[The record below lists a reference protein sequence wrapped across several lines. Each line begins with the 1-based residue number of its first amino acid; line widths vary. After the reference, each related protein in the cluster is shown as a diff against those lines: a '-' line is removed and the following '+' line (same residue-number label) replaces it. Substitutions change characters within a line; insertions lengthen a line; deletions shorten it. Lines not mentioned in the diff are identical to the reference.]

1 MAKLEILILNYL
13 AVFFLTIA
21 ISIFISKPEKILKA
35 FSFWTLIAQ
44 SILALL
50 LYKVIQIY
58 DQFQIIYIVDV
69 IVFAIYLF
77 SRIPKRTDKKSKFD
91 HLADSLSKLHKLAED
106 DFTTYITT
114 LFKAYGFQSVRQ
126 VKVETDDSENP
137 LDQYLLAR
145 HEASLVEI
153 RVLSQIKNLSEEHI
167 NTIASSFREST
178 SQATI
183 RLLVTCGCTNENTEI
198 HIRNSGVDLKVFDLN
213 AITDLV
219 YVLAPDHQPKVNF
232 LTHTF
237 IRSIDYMLEGL
248 TSLRN
253 KLEIDDSFI
262 NKTNDLKT
270 SKNSINNILNTA
282 NDTCSTIELFEE
294 NLSEPLVETE
304 TIKVEKNRK
313 RKKKRAETPNNEN
326 QGSLVFAETNEKG
339 NNDVLNEGTP
349 SSVSE
354 KLGTND
360 PKQFNEEVTS
370 PLISNQENSPVPI
383 NEPIIELIVDS
394 DNKTSNIALNDVGL
408 NISGD
413 TLGVDSEEPATNE
426 DNFAVGSEEIQDNE
440 DILIE
445 EAIDPLSNFDA
456 LTLNTVS
463 EPVIDFDSDFPTSLE
478 DFPEVIQTDSLLSN
492 DLNSIDLPFPQDKV
506 NNVQNDKLEEQILE
520 NLDLQTGSGQSID
533 IQIDL
538 SDLGGAIPSPPN
550 SNKMKKE

>member
-58 DQFQIIYIVDV
+58 DQFQIIYFVDIV
-69 IVFAIYLF
+69 VFVIYLF
-77 SRIPKRTDKKSKFD
+77 TRIPKRIDKKSKFD
-91 HLADSLSKLHKLAED
+91 HLADSLSKLHKLDDD

-178 SQATI
+178 SQASI

-232 LTHTF
+232 LAHTF

-253 KLEIDDSFI
+253 KLEFDDSFI
-262 NKTNDLKT
+262 NKTKDLKT

-294 NLSEPLVETE
+294 NLSDPLVETE

-349 SSVSE
+349 SSESE

-370 PLISNQENSPVPI
+370 PLISIQENSPVPV

-394 DNKTSNIALNDVGL
+394 DNKTSNIEMNDVGL

-413 TLGVDSEEPATNE
+413 TLGVGSEVLATNE
-426 DNFAVGSEEIQDNE
+426 DNFAVGSEEIQGNE
-440 DILIE
+440 NILIE

-492 DLNSIDLPFPQDKV
+492 DLNSIDLSLPQDKV
-506 NNVQNDKLEEQILE
+506 NNVQNDKSEGQILE
-520 NLDLQTGSGQSID
+520 NFELQTASEQSID

-538 SDLGGAIPSPPN
+538 SDLGGAIPSSPN